1 MYMTNKTNHIV
12 SKKTIKPRN
21 MKTKILTAALVSL
34 LLYSCGST
42 EKIPYLVK
50 AERLQLYELE
60 QYAKIYE
67 AKIMAKDVLTIS
79 VNTTV
84 PEAGAPFNLGSNA
97 GSMAI
102 TAGNVNNVP
111 GTNLQTYIVDKE
123 GYIDY
128 PIVGKVKVIGLT
140 RVEAQEFIKNLIHP
154 AYITEVPI
162 VNVRFKNYKVS
173 VLGEVNRP
181 GQYVVE
187 NEQCT
192 ILDALAM
199 AADMTIFG
207 KRDNVMLIREDNN
220 GRKSIT
226 RINLQDPRLVL
237 NPDVYYLQQ
246 NDVIY
251 VEPNKTKAKA
261 ASIGTGETYAISII
275 STLLSITTLLVTI
288 FR

>member
-1 MYMTNKTNHIV
+1 MKLTKHIQ
-12 SKKTIKPRN
+12 STIAAAGKF
-21 MKTKILTAALVSL
+21 TLAAAIALTMA
-34 LLYSCGST
+34 SCGSPRNIPYMLNA
-42 EKIPYLVK
+42 EKIP
-50 AERLQLYELE
+50 LYEME
-60 QYAKIYE
+60 QYATIYE

-97 GSMAI
+97 GS
-102 TAGNVNNVP
+102 TVP
-111 GTNLQTYIVDKE
+111 GQVTTTVQGAKLQTYIVDKE

-128 PIVGKVKVIGLT
+128 PIVGRINLLGLT
-140 RVEAQEFIKNLIHP
+140 RIQAQEKIRNAIHP

-162 VNVRFKNYKVS
+162 VNVRFENYKVS

-181 GQYVVE
+181 GQYTVN

-199 AADMTIFG
+199 AGDLTIYG
-207 KRDNVMLIREDNN
+207 KRENVMLIREDNA
-220 GRKSIT
+220 GRKQVT

-237 NPDVYYLQQ
+237 NPGIYYLQQ
-246 NDVIY
+246 NDVLYI
-251 VEPNKTKAKA
+251 EPNTKRAKDA
-261 ASIGTGETYAISII
+261 GIGQSERYALSVI
-275 STLLSITTLLVTI
+275 STLISVTTLLVTI

>member
-1 MYMTNKTNHIV
+1 MR
-12 SKKTIKPRN
+12 IK
-21 MKTKILTAALVSL
+21 IFTAAALLTL
-34 LLYSCGST
+34 LLSSCGST

-67 AKIMAKDVLTIS
+67 AKIMAKDILTIS

-84 PEAGAPFNLGSNA
+84 PEAAAPFNLGSNA
-97 GSMAI
+97 GSGVGLTGGSYMSIQGA
-102 TAGNVNNVP
+102 T
-111 GTNLQTYIVDKE
+111 LQTYIVDRD
-123 GYIDY
+123 GYIEY
-128 PIVGKVKVIGLT
+128 PIVGKVKVMGLT
-140 RVEAQEFIKNLIHP
+140 RIEAQDLIKSTIHP

-181 GQYVVE
+181 GQFVLE

-199 AADMTIFG
+199 AGDMTIYG

-226 RINLQDPRLVL
+226 RINLQNPRLML
-237 NPDVYYLQQ
+237 EPNVYYLQQ
-246 NDVIY
+246 NDVLY

-261 ASIGTGETYAISII
+261 SSIGTGETYAISII

>member
-1 MYMTNKTNHIV
+1 MR
-12 SKKTIKPRN
+12 IK
-21 MKTKILTAALVSL
+21 IFTAAALLAL
-34 LLYSCGST
+34 LLASCGST

-67 AKIMAKDVLTIS
+67 AKIMAKDILTIS

-84 PEAGAPFNLGSNA
+84 PEAAAPFNLGSNA
-97 GSMAI
+97 GSGVGL
-102 TAGNVNNVP
+102 TAGY
-111 GTNLQTYIVDKE
+111 TNMQGATLQTYIVDRDGNIE
-123 GYIDY
+123 Y
-128 PIVGKVKVIGLT
+128 PIVGKIKLMGLT
-140 RVEAQEFIKNLIHP
+140 RVEAQEFIKNKIHP
-154 AYITEVPI
+154 AYITEVPVI
-162 VNVRFKNYKVS
+162 NVRFKNYKVS

-199 AADMTIFG
+199 AGDMSIYG
-207 KRDNVMLIREDNN
+207 KRENVMLIREDNN

-226 RINLQDPRLVL
+226 RINLQNPRLML
-237 NPDVYYLQQ
+237 EPDVYYLQQ
-246 NDVIY
+246 NDVLY
-251 VEPNKTKAKA
+251 VEPNKTKAKDA
-261 ASIGTGETYAISII
+261 TIGSSERYALSII
-275 STLLSITTLLVTI
+275 STIISVTTLLVTI